1 MPGIWPKISNGRAS
15 PATRLMAW
23 PVRFAIE
30 APRIW
35 PQSMICVS
43 WSFALEAR
51 LSQIELKI
59 ADAQT
64 AMIK

>member
-1 MPGIWPKISNGRAS
+1 
-15 PATRLMAW
+15 
-23 PVRFAIE
+23 
-30 APRIW
+30 
-35 PQSMICVS
+35 MICVS